1 MVYFIAEVS
10 SNHARNLDR
19 CLQFV
24 DTAAEIGCDAVKFQ
38 LFRVKELFSPEIL
51 AKSSA
56 HSAREAWELPESF
69 LEPIAE
75 RCKARRIEFV
85 CTPFFLEAVELL
97 RPYVDRYKVASYELL
112 WLELIQAC
120 TATGK
125 PLLLSTGMATLDE
138 IAAAVEAARAGGG
151 GPETNLTLLHC
162 VSGYPTP
169 AAEANLAALET
180 MGRTFGV
187 AMGWSDHTVRPA
199 VIQRAVHRW
208 GAVAVEFHLD
218 LDGSGDEFATGHCW
232 LPEAAKAMIA
242 GIREALGADGDG
254 EKVPM
259 PAELPDREWRA
270 DPADG
275 LRPMKSLRAI
285 WTPSA

>member
-10 SNHARNLDR
+10 SNHAQDLDR
-19 CLQFV
+19 CLKFV

-38 LFRVKELFSPEIL
+38 LFRVDELFSPEIL
-51 AKSSA
+51 AKSPR
-56 HSAREAWELPESF
+56 HRARKAWELPETF
-69 LEPIAE
+69 LAPIAG
-75 RCKARRIEFV
+75 RCRNREIEFV
-85 CTPFFLEAVELL
+85 CTPFFLHAVALL

-112 WLELIQAC
+112 WHDLIRAC

-138 IAAAVEAARAGGG
+138 IAAAVAAARAGGG
-151 GPETNLTLLHC
+151 GEANLTLLQC

-187 AMGWSDHTVRPA
+187 PTGWSDHTVRPA

-232 LPEAAKAMIA
+232 LPEPAAAMIA
-242 GIREALGADGDG
+242 GIREGLGADGSG
-254 EKVPM
+254 EKRPM
-259 PAELPDREWRA
+259 PAERADRDWRA
-270 DPADG
+270 DPDDG
-275 LRPMKSLRAI
+275 LRPLQPLRTH
-285 WTPSA
+285 WEPEP

>member
-19 CLQFV
+19 CLKFV

-38 LFRVKELFSPEIL
+38 LFRVRELFSPEIL
-51 AKSSA
+51 AKSPK
-56 HSAREAWELPESF
+56 HLAREAWELPEEF
-69 LEPIAE
+69 LKPIAE
-75 RCKARRIEFV
+75 RCRARKIEFV

-112 WLELIQAC
+112 WHELIRAC

-138 IAAAVEAARAGGG
+138 IAAAVAAAREGGG
-151 GPETNLTLLHC
+151 GPETDLTLLHC

-180 MGRTFGV
+180 MGRTFGTAV
-187 AMGWSDHTVRPA
+187 GWSDHTVRPA

-218 LDGSGDEFATGHCW
+218 LDGSGDEFVTGHCW
-232 LPEAAKAMIA
+232 LPEAAGAMIA

-270 DPADG
+270 DPGDG
-275 LRPMKSLRAI
+275 LRPMKALRAT
-285 WTPSA
+285 WNPGS

>member
-10 SNHARNLDR
+10 SNHARDLGR
-19 CLQFV
+19 CLKFV

-38 LFRVKELFSPEIL
+38 LFRVRELFSPEIL
-51 AKSSA
+51 AKSPK
-56 HSAREAWELPESF
+56 HLAREAWELPEEF
-69 LEPIAE
+69 LAPIAE
-75 RCKARRIEFV
+75 RCRSRGIEFV

-112 WLELIQAC
+112 WHELIRTC

-138 IAAAVEAARAGGG
+138 ITAAVAAAREGGG
-151 GPETNLTLLHC
+151 GPETHLTLLHC

-187 AMGWSDHTVRPA
+187 PMGWSDHTVRPA

-218 LDGSGDEFATGHCW
+218 LDGSGDEFITGHCW
-232 LPEAAKAMIA
+232 LPEAAGAMIA
-242 GIREALGADGDG
+242 GIREALTTDGDG

-259 PAELPDREWRA
+259 PAELPDRDWRA
-270 DPADG
+270 DPGDG
-275 LRPMKSLRAI
+275 LRPMKALRAT
-285 WTPSA
+285 WEPGS

>member
-10 SNHARNLDR
+10 SNHARDLGR

-24 DTAAEIGCDAVKFQ
+24 DTAAAIGCDAVKFQ
-38 LFRVKELFSPEIL
+38 LFRLRELFAPEIL
-51 AKSSA
+51 AKSPK
-56 HSAREAWELPESF
+56 HRAREAWELPVAF
-69 LEPIAE
+69 LAPIAE
-75 RCKARRIEFV
+75 RCRERAIEFV
-85 CTPFFLEAVELL
+85 CTPFYLEAVDEL
-97 RPYVDRYKVASYELL
+97 RPYVARYKVASYELL
-112 WLELIQAC
+112 WHDLIRAC
-120 TATGK
+120 TATGR

-138 IAAAVEAARAGGG
+138 IAAAVRAAREGGG
-151 GPETNLTLLHC
+151 EGADVTLLHC

-180 MGRTFGV
+180 LRRTCNV
-187 AMGWSDHTVRPA
+187 PVGWSDHTVRPA

-208 GAVAVEFHLD
+208 GATAVEFHLD
-218 LDGSGDEFATGHCW
+218 LDGSGDEFVTGHCW
-232 LPEAAKAMIA
+232 LPEAAAAMIA
-242 GIREALGADGDG
+242 GIREALGTDGTG

-275 LRPMKSLRAI
+275 LRPFRSLRTS
-285 WTPSA
+285 WTPAG

>member
-10 SNHARNLDR
+10 SNHARNLNR

-38 LFRVKELFSPEIL
+38 LFRVRELFSPEIL
-51 AKSSA
+51 AKSPK
-56 HSAREAWELPESF
+56 HRAREAWELPESF
-69 LEPIAE
+69 LAPIAE
-75 RCKARRIEFV
+75 RCKARQIEFV

-112 WLELIQAC
+112 WHELIRAC

-125 PLLLSTGMATLDE
+125 PLLLSTGMATLEE
-138 IAAAVEAARAGGG
+138 ISGAVAAAREGGG
-151 GPETNLTLLHC
+151 GPETDLTLLHC

-180 MGRTFGV
+180 LGRTFGV
-187 AMGWSDHTVRPA
+187 FTGWSDHTVRPA

-232 LPEAAKAMIA
+232 LPEAAAAMIA
-242 GIREALGADGDG
+242 GIREGLGADGSG
-254 EKVPM
+254 EKRPM
-259 PAELPDREWRA
+259 PAELSDRDWRA
-270 DPADG
+270 DPSDG
-275 LRPMKSLRAI
+275 LRPMTALRAS
-285 WTPSA
+285 WTPES

>member
-10 SNHARNLDR
+10 SNHARDLDR
-19 CLQFV
+19 CLKFV
-24 DTAAEIGCDAVKFQ
+24 DTTAEIGCDAVKFQ
-38 LFRVKELFSPEIL
+38 LFRVRELFSPEIL
-51 AKSSA
+51 AKSPK
-56 HSAREAWELPESF
+56 HLAREAWELPEEF
-69 LEPIAE
+69 LKPIAE
-75 RCKARRIEFV
+75 RCRTRKIEFV

-112 WLELIQAC
+112 WHELIRAC

-138 IAAAVEAARAGGG
+138 IAAAVAAAREGGG

-180 MGRTFGV
+180 MGRTFGT
-187 AMGWSDHTVRPA
+187 AMGWSDHTVRSA

-208 GAVAVEFHLD
+208 GAMAVEFHLD
-218 LDGSGDEFATGHCW
+218 LDGTGDEFVTGHCW
-232 LPEAAKAMIA
+232 LPEAAAVMIA
-242 GIREALGADGDG
+242 GIREALGADGSG

-270 DPADG
+270 DPGDG
-275 LRPMKSLRAI
+275 LRPMKAVRAT
-285 WTPSA
+285 WTPAR

>member
-19 CLQFV
+19 CLKFV

-38 LFRVKELFSPEIL
+38 LFRVRELFSPEIL
-51 AKSSA
+51 AKSPK
-56 HSAREAWELPESF
+56 HLAREAWELPEEF
-69 LEPIAE
+69 LKPIAE
-75 RCKARRIEFV
+75 RCREREIEFV

-112 WLELIQAC
+112 WHELIRAC

-138 IAAAVEAARAGGG
+138 IAAAVAAAREGGG

-162 VSGYPTP
+162 VSGSPTP

-180 MGRTFGV
+180 MGRTFGTAV
-187 AMGWSDHTVRPA
+187 GWSDHTVRPA
-199 VIQRAVHRW
+199 VVQRAVHRW
-208 GAVAVEFHLD
+208 GAVTVEFHLD
-218 LDGSGDEFATGHCW
+218 LDGSGDEFVTGHCW
-232 LPEAAKAMIA
+232 LPEAAGAMIA
-242 GIREALGADGDG
+242 GIREAVGADGDG
-254 EKVPM
+254 ERVPM
-259 PAELPDREWRA
+259 PAELPDRDWRA
-270 DPADG
+270 DPSDG
-275 LRPMKSLRAI
+275 LRPMKALRAT
-285 WTPSA
+285 WTPAP

>member
-10 SNHARNLDR
+10 SNHARSLDR

-24 DTAAEIGCDAVKFQ
+24 DTAADIGCDAVKFQ
-38 LFRVKELFSPEIL
+38 LFRVRELFSPEIL
-51 AKSSA
+51 AESPK
-56 HSAREAWELPESF
+56 HRAREAWELPESF

-75 RCKARRIEFV
+75 RCRTKSIEFV

-112 WLELIQAC
+112 WHELIRAC

-138 IAAAVEAARAGGG
+138 IAVAVQAARDGGG
-151 GPETNLTLLHC
+151 GTAAVILLHC
-162 VSGYPTP
+162 ISGYPTP

-180 MGRTFGV
+180 MGRTFGTP
-187 AMGWSDHTVRPA
+187 MGWSDHTVRPA

-208 GAVAVEFHLD
+208 GAEAVEFHLD

-232 LPEAAKAMIA
+232 LPEAAGTMIA
-242 GIREALGADGDG
+242 GIREGLSTDGTG

-259 PAELPDREWRA
+259 PAELPDRDWRA

-275 LRPMKSLRAI
+275 LRPLQALRKG
-285 WTPSA
+285 WRCV